1 MDEIY
6 IQKVLD
12 GDVQAFR
19 YFLKEYKDMA
29 YTLAISVVKDEFV
42 AQEVVQDAF
51 LKAFGNLQHFN
62 KKSTFR
68 TWFYRIVVNESLK
81 RLKRLRNEKI
91 IYGHEDKEAAIDNSM
106 LSDMQKAE
114 QLKMINMALD
124 QLDPRESLALRLFY
138 LEEQNTKTVSELMG
152 LSVANIKVLLFRAR
166 KSMLQVCNE
175 LIKRSKR

>member
-62 KKSTFR
+62 KRSTFR
-68 TWFYRIVVNESLK
+68 TWFYRIVINESLK

-91 IYGHEDKEAAIDNSM
+91 IYGHEDGEIAIDNSM
-106 LSDMQKAE
+106 LLNMQKEE
-114 QLKMINMALD
+114 QLKMINTALD
-124 QLDPRESLALRLFY
+124 KLDPRESLALRLLY

-166 KSMLQVCNE
+166 RSMLQVCNE
-175 LIKRSKR
+175 LIKRSKK